1 MAEPRLIRD
10 YQSSLSAQLPA
21 SIVDELADGLSE
33 TYRSYRRQGL
43 APDIAAQAAV
53 EEFGEPQVIV
63 DEFARV
69 HPARRTARKLLVTG
83 PAVGA
88 CWAATLITSQAWA
101 LPVPLS
107 VRILLGLAVIATIG
121 LLAASAVGTT
131 YRLTAR
137 AGIAGCAAIAV
148 LDTAMITSM
157 MFAIPSI
164 TWITIAAVAASAMR
178 MTFSAR
184 TLTRLVAHA
193 QG

>member
-21 SIVDELADGLSE
+21 SIVDELADGLTE
-33 TYRSYRRQGL
+33 TYRSYLRQGL
-43 APDIAAQAAV
+43 APDIAAQAAI

-88 CWAATLITSQAWA
+88 CWATTLITSQARA

-107 VRILLGLAVIATIG
+107 VRILLGLALIATIG

-148 LDTAMITSM
+148 LDTAMIMSV

-164 TWITIAAVAASAMR
+164 TLITIAAVAASTTR

-184 TLTRLVAHA
+184 TLTRLAAHA